1 MNIEFRSYNN
11 ENLEKMRMMW
21 NDIIEDGVA
30 FPGTDILSKEIFN
43 QMISQQDAVNC
54 MYVDKILA
62 GYYILHPN
70 NIGRCSHVANA
81 SYVLDKTMRGKH
93 LGKYLV
99 EHSIKTAKELDFRG
113 MQFNAVVESNKP
125 ALHIYKSLGFKEVG
139 MIPQG
144 FMLKDGSYSNMYILY
159 LSLL

>member
-21 NDIIEDGVA
+21 NDIIKDGIA
-30 FPGTDILSKEIFN
+30 FLGIDLLDKEVFN
-43 QMISQQDAVNC
+43 QMISQQAAVNC
-54 MYVDKILA
+54 MYVDEILV